1 MDVKVSNTPSVNVA
15 NQKPLKLVAVGDSL
29 TAGMQDMNLIG
40 SRQESSYPNLLA
52 KALNVP
58 FAQPTLSNQGIPPR
72 FFLSPGSSILRSA
85 WRYAQVGLAGAPA
98 MGALALGLVP
108 PDWSLW
114 PMCHLGGMGK
124 PQTKESFQNVAVPGF
139 ELRHINS
146 VRRPRQIMEEMADGA
161 QGIGGLVAL
170 GPYSKYIIQQ
180 GDKVGKTEIEHAIEQ
195 KPDIT
200 LFWGGNNDV
209 LSAAQSGEINDLRL
223 TPMEDRVWD
232 LGNGDTTSKV
242 MPGLRSSLVGPEGA
256 LTQLLAN
263 TTSEIAVMNI
273 PDVTVIPSLI
283 KLGEPVGTLP
293 FCIKLPNGT
302 DVTKK
307 IENWIVPSG
316 IVGEGKDGRTEF
328 PEGSRVSLMTML
340 TKFTHYFKVD
350 TTESVEFALDSM
362 TQNQAAFR
370 EDEITD
376 PEECDAI
383 QGRADEFNKLIRET
397 VAQNPRLHL
406 VDTNQVL
413 REAATNGIALRGQ
426 GDEITVTNTF
436 TGQKDER
443 GFSGM
448 FSFDGIH
455 PSDVGY
461 AVIANRVLD
470 KLQADL
476 GDKPGYESIKSATP
490 VDEKAVLAED
500 PHNGERPT
508 LVLNAF
514 ALDQM
519 MASNR

>member
-1 MDVKVSNTPSVNVA
+1 MNVKVLNTPSVNA
-15 NQKPLKLVAVGDSL
+15 PTTKPLKLVAVGDSL

-52 KALNVP
+52 KSLGVP
-58 FAQPTLSNQGIPPR
+58 FTQPTLSNQGIPPR

-98 MGALALGLVP
+98 MGALALGFVP

-114 PMCHLGGMGK
+114 PMCQVGGMGK
-124 PQTKESFQNVAVPGF
+124 PQAKESFQNLAVPGF

-146 VRRPRQIMEEMADGA
+146 VRRPHQVMEEMADGA
-161 QGIGGLVAL
+161 QSIGSLVAL
-170 GPYSKYIIQQ
+170 GPYSKYILQQ
-180 GDKVGKTEIEHAIEQ
+180 GDKVGKTEIEHAIDQ

-200 LFWGGNNDV
+200 VFWGGNNDV
-209 LSAAQSGEINDLRL
+209 LSAAQSGEINDMRL

-232 LGNGDTTSKV
+232 LDNGETTSGV
-242 MPGLRSSLVGPEGA
+242 MPGLRSSLVGPDGA

-283 KLGEPVGTLP
+283 KLGEPVGKLP

-307 IENWIVPSG
+307 IENWVVPSG

-350 TTESVEFALDSM
+350 TTESVDYALDSM
-362 TQNQAAFR
+362 NQNQAAFR
-370 EDEITD
+370 EDEVTD
-376 PEECDAI
+376 PDECDSI
-383 QGRADEFNKLIRET
+383 QARADEFNQLIAET
-397 VAQNPRLHL
+397 VEQNPRLHL

-413 REAATNGIALRGQ
+413 RQAATKGIQLRGE
-426 GDEITVTNTF
+426 GADVTVTNTF
-436 TGQKDER
+436 TGQTDDR

-470 KLQADL
+470 KLQTDL
-476 GDKPGYESIKSATP
+476 GDKPGFESLMQATP
-490 VDEKAVLAED
+490 VDEKAVLAQD

-508 LVLNAF
+508 LVLNGF

-519 MASNR
+519 MASNH